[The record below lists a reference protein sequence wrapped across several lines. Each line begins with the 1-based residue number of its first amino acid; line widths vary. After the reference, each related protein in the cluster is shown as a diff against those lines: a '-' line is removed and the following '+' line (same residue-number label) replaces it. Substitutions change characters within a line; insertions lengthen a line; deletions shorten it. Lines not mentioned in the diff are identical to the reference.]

1 MMEMKIE
8 YAIAAFV
15 GERDPKAIPA
25 DIPVVRLE
33 AVDAVIAEAVKFAEI
48 VVGCY
53 RWTQNYSASAMAKAT
68 LASAQAFLASDIV
81 TQWRER
87 QKAGQP

>member
-1 MMEMKIE
+1 MTEMKIE
-8 YAIAAFV
+8 YAIAAFL
-15 GERDPKAIPA
+15 GKRDPKAIPA

-33 AVDAVIAEAVKFAEI
+33 AVDAVLAEAV
-48 VVGCY
+48 
-53 RWTQNYSASAMAKAT
+53 WAMELLEQYLEHDHEADPADRHRITKA
-68 LASAQAFLASDIV
+68 FASDIV